1 MRNRPER
8 LRIDIEEKTA
18 LVTLAR
24 ADKHNGVDLPMLE
37 AVKIAQRRLRGMREL
52 RGVILRGE
60 GPSFCSGLDFK
71 SVLGSPL
78 TALGAYLQLWR
89 PFRNDFQNW
98 SLGWRKLAVPVVA
111 VLHGSCFG
119 AGLQLGLGADIRIAT
134 PDARLSLMEAKWGLV
149 PDMGGI
155 GLIRELL
162 PIDVAKEL
170 TMSGRVISGQEA
182 LALGLVTHVSTE
194 PLEYA
199 KGLLSEFATRS
210 PDSVAAGK
218 FLLQEAWLAP
228 VEEALGAER
237 RWQRRLMGHRNQRIA
252 MGGNSGGNPKPFGPR
267 TIG

>member
-1 MRNRPER
+1 MGNRPDR
-8 LRIDIEEKTA
+8 LRIDIEGSTA
-18 LVTLAR
+18 IVTLTR

-37 AVKIAQRRLRGMREL
+37 AVKASQKRLRGMRDL

-78 TALGAYLQLWR
+78 SAIGSYLQLWK
-89 PFRNDFQNW
+89 PFRNDFQTW
-98 SLGWRKLAVPVVA
+98 SLGWRKVPVPVVA
-111 VLHGSCFG
+111 LLHGSCFG
-119 AGLQLGLGADIRIAT
+119 AGLQLGLGADIRVAA

-155 GLIRELL
+155 SLLRELL
-162 PIDVAKEL
+162 SIDVAKEL
-170 TMSGRVISGQEA
+170 TMSGRVVSAEEA
-182 LALGLVTHVSTE
+182 LALGLVTHLSTE
-194 PLEYA
+194 PLEFA
-199 KGLLSEFATRS
+199 RGLLAEFATRS

-228 VEEALGAER
+228 TDEALGAER
-237 RWQRRLMGHRNQRIA
+237 RWQRRLLGRGNQRIA
-252 MGGNSGGNPKPFGPR
+252 MAGNSGGSEKPFGPR